1 MSQPGLLPV
10 KLTLDDFEFVE
21 QQISQL
27 DHEIASLVQGNQ
39 DAVERLA
46 AAPGSE

>member
-1 MSQPGLLPV
+1 LPV